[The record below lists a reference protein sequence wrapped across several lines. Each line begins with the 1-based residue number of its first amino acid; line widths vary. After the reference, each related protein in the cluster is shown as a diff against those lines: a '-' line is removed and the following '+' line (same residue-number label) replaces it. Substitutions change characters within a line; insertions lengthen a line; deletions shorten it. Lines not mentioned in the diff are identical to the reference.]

1 MFLPISIRKYLK
13 IKYFLIAILFCFQNS
28 FGQTDSAV
36 DIKEL
41 GWTIQLPPELKVID
55 TATLGAERRNE
66 HITWIRKPPVD
77 SNKLHTKLIFTAR
90 DSSLQTIFFITYID
104 AKYDPL
110 NGKFPDNTYTNFII
124 TLRKKP
130 STVVYSGVK
139 FLELQLDGHPLNA
152 LPYVAVTLKTK
163 YQGKIFTIDYAY
175 SDPIKG
181 NEIEHML
188 KTSKFD
194 R

>member
-1 MFLPISIRKYLK
+1 MKY
-13 IKYFLIAILFCFQNS
+13 ILVALVFCFQYS
-28 FGQTDSAV
+28 FGQTDTTIN
-36 DIKEL
+36 IKEL
-41 GWTIQLPPELKVID
+41 GWTIQLPSDLKIID

-66 HITWIRKPPVD
+66 HITWIKKPPVD
-77 SNKLHTKLIFTAR
+77 SNRSHTKLIFTAR
-90 DSSLQTIFFITYID
+90 DSSLQTLFFITYID

-110 NGKFPDNTYTNFII
+110 NGKFPDDTYSNLII

-130 STVVYSGVK
+130 STVVYDGVK
-139 FLELQLDGHPLNA
+139 FLELQLDGHPFTGP
-152 LPYVAVTLKTK
+152 PYVAVTLKTK

-175 SDPIKG
+175 SDPNKE
-181 NEIEHML
+181 NEIVQML